1 MQIQQDLQSQQAAP
15 SMEEQMV
22 DQQDQSSR
30 RTSAPPE
37 M

>member
-22 DQQDQSSR
+22 DQQINQVEGQL
-30 RTSAPPE
+30 PPE

>member
-22 DQQDQSSR
+22 DRQLQPVEQSID
-30 RTSAPPE
+30 PE